1 MRKRDEAAVRVQF
14 PDCSCA
20 VRGVADGVVDPSAVA
35 AEFFADEDARCELG
49 DQVVHGFG

>member
-1 MRKRDEAAVRVQF
+1 MCKRDEAAIRVQF

-20 VRGVADGVVDPSAVA
+20 VRGVANGIVDPSTVA
-35 AEFFADEDARCELG
+35 AEFFADEYARCQLG